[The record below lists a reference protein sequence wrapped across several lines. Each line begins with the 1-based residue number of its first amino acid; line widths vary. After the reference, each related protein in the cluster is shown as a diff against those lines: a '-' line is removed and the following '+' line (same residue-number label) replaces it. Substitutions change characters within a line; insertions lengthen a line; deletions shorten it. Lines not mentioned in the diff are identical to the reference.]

1 MPEQPDGATLLAAV
15 AHFLR
20 REAAPALQDRLA
32 FHARVA
38 ANALDI
44 AAREWRLGQTAQDAA
59 RARLTALL
67 CHDGPIAALNGEL
80 CTRIASDA
88 IDPADPALL
97 DHLWQTT
104 LDALA
109 IDQPSYATYRAT
121 RGQENQP

>member
-1 MPEQPDGATLLAAV
+1 MREQPDGAALLAAV

-20 REAAPALQDRLA
+20 QEAAPALEGRLA

-44 AAREWRLGQTAQDAA
+44 AAREWRLAPEAEQAE

-67 CHDGPIAALNGEL
+67 GHGGDNAALNDEL
-80 CTRIASDA
+80 CTRITSVT
-88 IDPADPALL
+88 IDPHDPALL

-109 IDQPSYATYRAT
+109 VDQPKYATYRAT
-121 RGQENQP
+121 RGQETQP